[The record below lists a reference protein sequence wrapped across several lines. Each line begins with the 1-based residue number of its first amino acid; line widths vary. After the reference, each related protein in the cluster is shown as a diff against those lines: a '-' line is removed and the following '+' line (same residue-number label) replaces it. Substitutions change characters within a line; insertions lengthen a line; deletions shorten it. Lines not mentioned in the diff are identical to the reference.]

1 MRGVAHE
8 VIPGDDGGE
17 IKKEERE
24 RERAGKKKEKKR

>member
-8 VIPGDDGGE
+8 AVSRDDGGE

-24 RERAGKKKEKKR
+24 REGREKEKER